1 MNIQRWR
8 SRDTWVRS
16 REGWITGVC
25 AGLSDKFGINPNL
38 LRILWVVAV
47 FCFGIGLLVYLALAV
62 SLPRED
68 QIELSH
74 KEKLL
79 GVCWQLSQ
87 RSQLD
92 VGLVRFLAIM
102 LAVAS
107 FGSTVVGYLILY
119 FVLPQSQKGSFTSDI
134 KD

>member
-1 MNIQRWR
+1 M
-8 SRDTWVRS
+8 
-16 REGWITGVC
+16 
-25 AGLSDKFGINPNL
+25 
-38 LRILWVVAV
+38 AV